1 MIRRPPRST
10 LFPYTTLFR
19 SPARWSGNGT
29 RVSVVFFYGSLLL
42 LLYLTYLIIVPFA
55 SPILWAVI
63 LVVVFQPVYRRL
75 LHRLGGKS
83 GLAALLLTIT
93 VIAAV
98 VIPAILCGW
107 VLAQEAVSFYQ
118 AAERVYQQQGLTGIT
133 SHPAVMAGR
142 ALWDRVN
149 LPFMRLGFNLNALL
163 LGGLSAVSSFIV
175 DNLKGIAINLLSFT
189 VNLFLA
195 VFTLFFLLRDG
206 EAIVRSLQRLLPLER
221 KHAEALFSRLYD
233 AVSAVVRG
241 TIVTALAQGI
251 LGGVGYW
258 AFGVP
263 YPVFLGLATA
273 LFSLLPVGGSGLI
286 WIPAAIY
293 LFLEGGWI
301 RVLLLLGWSTI
312 VVSAADNVLKPA
324 LISGGTNLSTFF
336 LFFGMLGGLQVFGIL
351 GFIVGPVLL
360 VMLSTFLEIYA
371 ELSSSPPVDQP
382 LRSG

>member
-1 MIRRPPRST
+1 MADKKDEGM
-10 LFPYTTLFR
+10 L
-19 SPARWSGNGT
+19 ARWSGNGT
-29 RVSVVFFYGSLLL
+29 GVSVVFFYGSLLL
-42 LLYLTYLIIVPFA
+42 LLYLTYLIIAPFA
-55 SPILWAVI
+55 SPIFWAVI

-83 GLAALLLTIT
+83 GLTALLLTIT

-98 VIPAILCGW
+98 MVPAILCGW
-107 VLAQEAVSFYQ
+107 VLTQEAVSFYQ
-118 AAERVYQQQGLTGIT
+118 AAERVYQQEGLAGIA

-142 ALWDRVN
+142 ALWDRVS
-149 LPFMRLGFNLNALL
+149 LPFTRLGFDLNALL
-163 LGGLSAVSSFIV
+163 LGGLGAVSSFIV

-195 VFTLFFLLRDG
+195 VFTFFFLLRDG
-206 EAIVRSLQRLLPLER
+206 EAIVHSLQRVLPLER

-286 WIPAAIY
+286 WIPAALY

-301 RVLLLLGWSTI
+301 RGLLLLAWSTV
-312 VVSAADNVLKPA
+312 VVSTADNVLKPA
-324 LISGGTNLSTFF
+324 LISGGTNLPTLF

-351 GFIVGPVLL
+351 GFILGPVLL
-360 VMLSTFLEIYA
+360 VTLSTFLEIYA
-371 ELSSSPPVDQP
+371 AMSSSPSVDRP
-382 LRSG
+382 LGGGPSQ